1 MLIHGI
7 NAYSEDSCLGLPPLC
22 RRCTVDCKSRRLFFF
37 ILRGFALPLDKSLSS
52 SDEPLELD
60 LTSAFS
66 GLKKE
71 VKLSYELQSHYL
83 NLVEQDTLLTGCLLK
98 IYVVDRKCNLGQN
111 FITLHLQS
119 TQHLLLHFIRV
130 HTGYSNKFS
139 GLGTTY
145 LIIMYKLISVRVY
158 VPAV

>member
-1 MLIHGI
+1 MLTHGI

-66 GLKKE
+66 DLKKGSQAE
-71 VKLSYELQSHYL
+71 LSNYH
-83 NLVEQDTLLTGCLLK
+83 NIIEQDTLLTGCLLK
-98 IYVVDRKCNLGQN
+98 IYVVNRKCNLNHN

-119 TQHLLLHFIRV
+119 TQHLVIHFIRV

-139 GLGTTY
+139 GLGTT
-145 LIIMYKLISVRVY
+145 
-158 VPAV
+158 

>member
-1 MLIHGI
+1 M
-7 NAYSEDSCLGLPPLC
+7 GLPPLC

-60 LTSAFS
+60 LTSAFT

-83 NLVEQDTLLTGCLLK
+83 NLVEQDPLLTGCLLK
-98 IYVVDRKCNLGQN
+98 IYVFDRKCNLGQN

-119 TQHLLLHFIRV
+119 TQNLLIHFIRV
-130 HTGYSNKFS
+130 HTGYSNKLS

-145 LIIMYKLISVRVY
+145 LIFINKLISVRVY